1 VECGALHDGLTRHI
15 QEADARVLRPG
26 DQGAVPGVGQ
36 ELHREDVANMLRAQL
51 NQLPT
56 RRPAPQYHS
65 LYIKKRN
72 ISKYFMGLFEQ
83 LGSDPH

>member
-1 VECGALHDGLTRHI
+1 MTYPAEVERGALNDGLTRHI

-51 NQLPT
+51 NQLPA

-65 LYIKKRN
+65 LNIKK
-72 ISKYFMGLFEQ
+72 I
-83 LGSDPH
+83 